1 MNIAYICTEKLP
13 SPAVKGGAI
22 QLMIDGIAP
31 FIAKAHH
38 LTIFSITDPSLP
50 MNEVTNGIEYIRFPK
65 ETYEQDVAN
74 ALTKRTF
81 DVIHVFNRPARVSQ
95 YKEAAPQ
102 SAIVL
107 SLHNDMFSPL
117 KITKEKAEQALK
129 DSTMLTTVSNYIK
142 QTVRKRYDVPEEK
155 IRVIYSGVDEKIFV
169 PVWTEEGQQKRNEIR
184 KILGIKDEKVILF
197 IGRLSKTKGP
207 HVLLRAMRTV
217 LSRYRNAVLV
227 IAGGRWFSENSWD
240 DYVRELHRLAMPFGN
255 RVLFTNYV
263 PAQQI
268 PHLLLSADVFV
279 CSSQWHE
286 PLARVHYEAM
296 AAGIPMITTNRGGNA
311 EIIQHKKTG
320 FVIDDYANP
329 AAFAEAIHYMLVHE
343 SEAQAMARRA
353 RTEVEEKFFFSHVA
367 ERLMAVYEEAAK
379 KRCLY

>member
-31 FIAKAHH
+31 FIAQTHH
-38 LTIFSITDPSLP
+38 LTIFSITDPLLP
-50 MNEVTNGIEYIRFPK
+50 LHEIVNGIEYIRFPK

-74 ALTKRTF
+74 TLRKRAF
-81 DVIHVFNRPARVSQ
+81 DVVHVFNRPAHVSQ

-155 IRVIYSGVDEKIFV
+155 IRVIYSGVDDSQFI
-169 PVWTEEGQQKRNEIR
+169 PVWTEEGKQKRNEMR
-184 KILGIKDEKVILF
+184 QMLGLKDEKVILF

-207 HVLLRAMRTV
+207 HILIQSMRAILFHHPNT
-217 LSRYRNAVLV
+217 VLV

-240 DYVRELHRLAMPFGN
+240 DYVHKLHRLATPFGN
-255 RVLFTNYV
+255 HIRFTNYV

-311 EIIQHKKTG
+311 EIVQHKKTG

-343 SEAQAMARRA
+343 SEAEAMARRA
-353 RTEVEEKFFFSHVA
+353 RAEVEEKFFFSHVA
-367 ERLMAVYEEAAK
+367 ERFINVYEEAAK

>member
-1 MNIAYICTEKLP
+1 VNIAYICTEKLP

-22 QLMIDGIAP
+22 QLMIDGVAP
-31 FIAKAHH
+31 FIAKTHH
-38 LTIFSITDPSLP
+38 LTIFSIADPSLP
-50 MNEVTNGIEYIRFPK
+50 INEMTNRIEYIRFPK

-102 SAIVL
+102 SEIVL

-142 QTVRKRYDVPEEK
+142 QTVLKRYDVPEEK
-155 IRVIYSGVDEKIFV
+155 IRVIYSGVDEEIFV
-169 PVWTEEGQQKRNEIR
+169 PVWTEEGQQKRNEMR

-263 PAQQI
+263 PARQI

-296 AAGIPMITTNRGGNA
+296 AAGIPIITTNRGGNA

-329 AAFAEAIHYMLVHE
+329 AAFADAIHYMLGHE

-353 RTEVEEKFFFSHVA
+353 RAEVEEKFFFSHVA